1 MGSQYSP
8 LIKEDIQ
15 ALGARVS
22 TKGSNVETIVNPL
35 GEEHDGR
42 VIPTMGLYVQRET
55 CTVLVAFGKIYEGG
69 SCIHNVAYADDV
81 VRVSVEKVIDG
92 DAQVPFPA
100 LEIQY
105 VRQTLQTFIAWPIN
119 LMKLV
124 W

>member
-8 LIKEDIQ
+8 LIKADIQ

-69 SCIHNVAYADDV
+69 LA
-81 VRVSVEKVIDG
+81 
-92 DAQVPFPA
+92 F
-100 LEIQY
+100 
-105 VRQTLQTFIAWPIN
+105 TTW
-119 LMKLV
+119 LMPMM